1 MKVVDDWKIQRTE
14 RPWGYCRVL
23 DDKKTTKV
31 KELVIEPGKSLSDQ
45 RHFHRSEHWY
55 ILEGSVQIIT
65 EYNDL
70 KTKVT
75 LTKNSTYN
83 IGDTV
88 WHLSTNI
95 GTVPCHILEVQYGDM
110 CVEEDIER
118 R

>member
-1 MKVVDDWKIQRTE
+1 MNLKKHSKFFNNKKILIT
-14 RPWGYCRVL
+14 GGTGL
-23 DDKKTTKV
+23 
-31 KELVIEPGKSLSDQ
+31 IGKSLSDQ